1 MTQTAQVKRIVSGS
15 IAEVAV
21 VRQGACSHDCAKC
34 GGCGTAVLP
43 TVTAMAENRV
53 GAREGDVVLL
63 ETPSHKLLG
72 VAALVYLIPM
82 VFLIVGYLIGQALGL
97 TSGYC
102 ILLSGASF
110 ALSMVLVFLLDRYVK
125 HHRMFEFSII
135 AFKHA

>member
-1 MTQTAQVKRIVSGS
+1 MTQTAQVKRILSEN

-63 ETPSHKLLG
+63 ETPSDKLLG
-72 VAALVYLIPM
+72 IAALVYLIPM
-82 VFLIVGYLIGQALGL
+82 VFLIAGYLIGQFLGL
-97 TSGYC
+97 DSGYC
-102 ILLSGASF
+102 ILLGAACF
-110 ALSMVLVFLLDRYVK
+110 AFSIALIFLLDRYVK
-125 HHRMFEFSII
+125 RHRTFEFSIV
-135 AFKHA
+135 AFQRA